1 MACGKYAGYHDLLY
15 RDKEYTGEARYLQA
29 LLARHAPGANEI
41 LELGCGTGGLA
52 AALAEAGFT
61 VHGIDRSEE
70 MLAFAWERART
81 EPRLSFS
88 CADIRELPPGRSFP
102 AIVSC
107 FRVFSL
113 LVRTEELVAAF
124 RAAHDRLA
132 EGGVLLFDFWYGPG
146 VLSCRPGVKVK
157 RFGNELIRVTRIEE
171 PALQPGRNCL
181 TLACETLIED
191 IELQRLSRCEET
203 QVLRYFF
210 LPELELLLRQAG
222 LKLVEPLSWLDTER
236 QPDPEDWYALV
247 VARKGGKP

>member
-29 LLARHAPGANEI
+29 LLARHAPGAGEL

-52 AALAEAGFT
+52 AALAAEGFT
-61 VHGIDRSEE
+61 VHGVDRSEE

-88 CADIRELPPGRSFP
+88 CADLRELPPGRAFP

-113 LVRTEELVAAF
+113 FTQTEDLVAAF
-124 RAAHDRLA
+124 RAAAARLA
-132 EGGVLLFDFWYGPG
+132 GGGMLLFDFWYGPG
-146 VLSCRPGVKVK
+146 VLSCRPGVKIR
-157 RFGNELIRVTRIEE
+157 RFGNELLRVVRIEE
-171 PALQPGRNCL
+171 PELHPERNCL
-181 TLACETLIED
+181 SLFCETLIED

-210 LPELELLLRQAG
+210 LPELETLLGRAG
-222 LKLVEPLSWLDTER
+222 LELVEPLSWLDTER
-236 QPDPEDWYALV
+236 RPDPEDWYALV